1 MKHTAGIRHY
11 FMEAFTPNGYISL
24 LGETLKE
31 AKYAYI
37 LAGGPATG
45 KSTLIKLI
53 GIQLIDRGY
62 DVDYIRSNREPDSI
76 AGLYLPKCKLCLII
90 ENEFV
95 WPTKLKLQ
103 NYRKVG
109 FDSICQPSK
118 LEEREG
124 KITELTN
131 ILDKMENEIVQ
142 QLKIDYPFHS
152 QDENTTVPFRCL
164 LQESNTVIYNEAT
177 EILSKVRKNCLS
189 YCFLHALQIDGWLN
203 LAPRYIKDYDRI
215 CLEGGDSSQILID
228 ILQEVSCLGQVMELI
243 VNPLQPD
250 TVLGI
255 VFPEKNLAVWQGNP
269 ARIEEQGFKQTH
281 SEQLLTILE
290 QYKSVRME
298 LKTLINDTLN
308 FCRLD
313 SLRSELLS
321 RILSDL
327 VICP

>member
-45 KSTLIKLI
+45 KSTMIKLI

-62 DVDYIRSNREPDSI
+62 DVDYIRSSREPDSV
-76 AGLYLPKCKLCLII
+76 AGLYLPKSKLCLLN

-95 WPTKLKLQ
+95 SQTKLNLQ
-103 NYRKVG
+103 NYKKVG
-109 FDSICQPSK
+109 FDSICRPSK
-118 LEEREG
+118 LEEHEG

-131 ILDKMENEIVQ
+131 ILDKMEDEIVQ
-142 QLKIDYPFHS
+142 QLKIDYPLHS

-164 LQESNTVIYNEAT
+164 FQESNTIVYNEAT

-189 YCFLHALQIDGWLN
+189 YCFLHALQVDGWLN

-269 ARIEEQGFKQTH
+269 ARIEEQGFKQAH
-281 SEQLLTILE
+281 SEQLLAILE

-298 LKTLINDTLN
+298 LKNLINDTVS
-308 FCRLD
+308 FPRLD